1 MPKEIVYKISQD
13 LKDKSVEEVI
23 TYIYKRFNVKTA
35 FASSLGAEDQVLTD
49 IIVKNAKEL
58 KIFTLDTGRLN
69 PETLDTLDRT
79 ELKYSK
85 KITVFYPKSEL
96 VEDFVN
102 THGINSFYE
111 SVEKRK
117 ACCYARKIEPLQRA
131 LKPLDA
137 WITGLRREQS
147 VTREEMQLVE
157 WDKAN
162 NLIKFNPLIEWS
174 ELDVWDYIKKEN
186 VPYNKLHDLG
196 YPSIGCAPCTRAI
209 KDDEDI
215 RAGRWW
221 WENPEHKECG
231 LHKR

>member
-1 MPKEIVYKISQD
+1 MSRIYVDKINRV
-13 LKDKSVEEVI
+13 LKNKPLPEVI
-23 TYIYKRFNVKTA
+23 KFIYDEFDSKVA
-35 FASSLGAEDQVLTD
+35 LASSLGAEDQVLTD
-49 IIVKNAKEL
+49 VIVKNAKEL

-69 PETLDTLDRT
+69 PETLDTLDKT

-85 KITVFYPKSEL
+85 RITVFYPKSEL

-111 SVEKRK
+111 SVAKRK

-147 VTREEMQLVE
+147 VTREEMQLAE
-157 WDKAN
+157 WDEAN
-162 NLIKFNPLIEWS
+162 NLIKFNPLIDWS
-174 ELDVWDYIKKEN
+174 EQDVWDYIKKEN

-209 KDDEDI
+209 KDGEDI